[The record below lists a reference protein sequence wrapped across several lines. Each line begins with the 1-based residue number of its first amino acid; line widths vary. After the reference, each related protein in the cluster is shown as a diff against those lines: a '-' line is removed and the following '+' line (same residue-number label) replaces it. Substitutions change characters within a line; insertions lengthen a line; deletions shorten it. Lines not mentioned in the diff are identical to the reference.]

1 LIQRGILVNYMRIFS
16 RKNSGVT
23 LMELIVAM
31 TIVGF
36 IVVAVITYNLIGEK
50 YYQSTSGK
58 AAVLNDAQYLMRKIG
73 QDLQE
78 AKAVE
83 FTSNQLSITTFE
95 GSDIIYEQDG
105 TDIKL
110 EGEILASN
118 VEEENGF
125 VVQELGDNKA
135 WLSIS
140 VGIGTGKNREE
151 AKYEATFY
159 MRNKE

>member
-1 LIQRGILVNYMRIFS
+1 LIQRGSLVNYMRIFS

-36 IVVAVITYNLIGEK
+36 IVIAVITYNLIGEK
-50 YYQSTSGK
+50 YYQSTSRK

-78 AKAVE
+78 AKAVD
-83 FTSNQLSITTFE
+83 FTSPQLRITTFE
-95 GSDIIYEQDG
+95 GSNIVYELDD
-105 TDIKL
+105 TNIKL
-110 EGEILASN
+110 DGEILASN
-118 VEEENGF
+118 VEGF
-125 VVQELGDNKA
+125 EVVEELGDNRVR
-135 WLSIS
+135 LSIS

-151 AKYEATFY
+151 AQYEATFY

>member
-1 LIQRGILVNYMRIFS
+1 MIQRGILVNYMRIFS

-125 VVQELGDNKA
+125 VVQELGDNKV

-151 AKYEATFY
+151 AEYEATFY